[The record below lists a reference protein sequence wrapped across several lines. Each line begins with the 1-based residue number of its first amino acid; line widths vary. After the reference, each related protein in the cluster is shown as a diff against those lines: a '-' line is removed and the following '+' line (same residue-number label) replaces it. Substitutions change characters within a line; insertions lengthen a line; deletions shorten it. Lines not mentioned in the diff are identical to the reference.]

1 MCDCKEGIKMKQ
13 YFIMALLVILY
24 IVVLFA
30 DFQPPIYVDSYDEAL
45 LYCSSLDNM
54 DSRNSCRAQATR
66 QFHNLGE
73 HHGKT
78 KKG

>member
-1 MCDCKEGIKMKQ
+1 MCNCKEGIKMKQ
-13 YFIMALLVILY
+13 YFIMALLVMLY

-30 DFQPPIYVDSYDEAL
+30 DFHSSMYIDNYNEAL
-45 LYCSSLDNM
+45 LYCSSLNNM
-54 DSRNSCRAQATR
+54 DSRNICRAQATR

>member
-24 IVVLFA
+24 IIVLFA
-30 DFQPPIYVDSYDEAL
+30 DFQPPIYADNYNEAL
-45 LYCSSLDNM
+45 LYCSSLNNM
-54 DSRNSCRAQATR
+54 DSRNICRAQATR